1 MILQAGG
8 ETGLLQFGLM
18 LAACGFLAAG
28 IFRFTVIQAKLSSF
42 LHPRTESHRTTI
54 QVDTDGLERLESS
67 LNVGAI
73 AVGVLIPILIIS
85 VFGTPEGP
93 RQRDPSLP
101 FLRLVFVGGGL
112 LLAAALAAAWALMP
126 FAKKLASARAGRFA
140 REFEAAASR
149 LSEIEL
155 KIEALVS
162 HVSLPAPPSHMSA
175 LADVFSQRAASF
187 VDFGSRNENTEAED
201 IFAAAYKDFEETTR
215 VSGSLE
221 QIRRL
226 HKDATE
232 AVAAS
237 RFYSLGVAVDEILAF
252 TYSDHLS
259 EMMISR
265 EYEDILSQFAG
276 VKDELEGIIQKANS
290 VGAPSSSSGSS
301 ADIWDESICFSSG
314 DQDSI
319 WIALSRLTAKQG
331 DPPERLRRLYK
342 GLAKIYNTDQ
352 NHDGDSRRLQ
362 QIIEAYQFLKKE
374 NLAA

>member
-1 MILQAGG
+1 
-8 ETGLLQFGLM
+8 
-18 LAACGFLAAG
+18 
-28 IFRFTVIQAKLSSF
+28 
-42 LHPRTESHRTTI
+42 
-54 QVDTDGLERLESS
+54 
-67 LNVGAI
+67 
-73 AVGVLIPILIIS
+73 
-85 VFGTPEGP
+85 
-93 RQRDPSLP
+93 
-101 FLRLVFVGGGL
+101 
-112 LLAAALAAAWALMP
+112 
-126 FAKKLASARAGRFA
+126 
-140 REFEAAASR
+140 
-149 LSEIEL
+149 
-155 KIEALVS
+155 
-162 HVSLPAPPSHMSA
+162 MSA